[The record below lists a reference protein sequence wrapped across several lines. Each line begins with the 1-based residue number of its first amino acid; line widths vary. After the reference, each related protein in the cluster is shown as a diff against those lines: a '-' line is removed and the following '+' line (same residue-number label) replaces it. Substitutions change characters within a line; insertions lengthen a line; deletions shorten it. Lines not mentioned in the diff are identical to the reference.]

1 MNYNYYEA
9 SCECK
14 WWARDENGIGEM
26 FRNVLGTLIETR
38 YNKEM
43 LVKTKFLA
51 KKEFMALDF
60 VKLIT
65 KNSLDMK
72 CSLLIVFT

>member
-1 MNYNYYEA
+1 MRQVA
-9 SCECK
+9 S
-14 WWARDENGIGEM
+14 ASDERVKRMELEM
-26 FRNVLGTLIETR
+26 FRNVLGTIIETR

-51 KKEFMALDF
+51 KKVFMALDF

-65 KNSLDMK
+65 KSGLDMK